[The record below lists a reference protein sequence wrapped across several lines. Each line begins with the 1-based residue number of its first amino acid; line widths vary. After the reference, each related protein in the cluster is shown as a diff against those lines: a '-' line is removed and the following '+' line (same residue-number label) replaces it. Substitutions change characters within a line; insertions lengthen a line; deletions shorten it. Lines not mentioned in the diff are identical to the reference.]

1 MKKNI
6 LLLFLFGICM
16 SVNAQNVIEEFKKNH
31 LLAGS
36 QSVVYTVPTCKY
48 TAAPKGYTPF
58 YLSHYGRHGSRFHN
72 GDVYKYTYN
81 HEMYLQPIIT
91 QYFIDNKSEIWLLF
105 LIAHSKR

>member
-1 MKKNI
+1 MI
-6 LLLFLFGICM
+6 AIIMVITGVPFVFAGGGVMPAEICM

-58 YLSHYGRHGSRFHN
+58 YLSHYGRHGSR
-72 GDVYKYTYN
+72 
-81 HEMYLQPIIT
+81 
-91 QYFIDNKSEIWLLF
+91 
-105 LIAHSKR
+105 